1 MPVLENGRDYYRV
14 VDRAYRMAKYGLK
27 RLHGRS
33 PGDDQLLNDPS
44 E

>member
-1 MPVLENGRDYYRV
+1 
-14 VDRAYRMAKYGLK
+14 MAKYGLK